1 MAENDKNI
9 RQSLSQPLYSIVQKK
24 GYNNLIL
31 NLPKLMILLCSG
43 LIGLNF
49 LNLAAACGTAFTC
62 SRFTPSLDY
71 LGCFR
76 GHDRIYMVACVY
88 TAIILGFL
96 FFGTYNRFRNLYGN
110 EIQTAMIGTKLAI
123 IILLPFIGYTNEVN
137 AEHFISFEMAH
148 NLLLKL
154 FMLLCAFWVIMHYR
168 TIKKIQSKLNKGE
181 NNWFTILFVSMI
193 VMVGLGVLLM
203 I

>member
-1 MAENDKNI
+1 
-9 RQSLSQPLYSIVQKK
+9 
-24 GYNNLIL
+24 
-31 NLPKLMILLCSG
+31 MILLCSG

-62 SRFTPSLDY
+62 FRFTPSLDY

-88 TAIILGFL
+88 TAIILGLL
-96 FFGTYNRFRNLYGN
+96 FFGAYNRFRNLYGP
-110 EIQTAMIGTKLAI
+110 EMQTVMIGVKLSI

-137 AEHFISFEMAH
+137 AEHFMSFEIAH

-154 FMLLCAFWVIMHYR
+154 FMILCAVWVLMHYR
-168 TIKKIQSKLNKGE
+168 TIKKVQSKLNKGE
-181 NNWFTILFVSMI
+181 SNWFTILFVSMI
-193 VMVGLGVLLM
+193 AMVVMGGILM
-203 I
+203 L